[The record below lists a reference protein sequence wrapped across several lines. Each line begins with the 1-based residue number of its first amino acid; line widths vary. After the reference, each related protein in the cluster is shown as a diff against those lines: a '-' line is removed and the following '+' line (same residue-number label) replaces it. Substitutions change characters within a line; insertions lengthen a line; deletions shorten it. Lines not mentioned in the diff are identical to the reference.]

1 MSQKPRVILGLDL
14 SLSGTGAT
22 VLDHKGK
29 VIHQE
34 LIGSK
39 KENTKKNKDKTRL
52 YVKNLAGD
60 TTLEEFIDSSI
71 LTDMPRLSFYRN
83 RIKYLILTYQVTE
96 VILEGYS
103 MNSTGQGV
111 TGLAELGG
119 IIRMMIFDLGI
130 PYVQCPPFNAKAY
143 ISGISVAEKEVII
156 NAINEKYNILIDDDN
171 IADSFVMA
179 HMLLEFSM
187 DHILEYLQ
195 FGGVDKLKARKGEE
209 FREQMTKSSVAS
221 ESFKK
226 LLNIGQVQIDDVK
239 LLLQKDFS
247 MNIDQLVSSLNLDK
261 KSVEKVFADKKPT
274 TKLLNETYRYKKPK
288 KAKKP

>member
-1 MSQKPRVILGLDL
+1 MNKQKRVILGLDL

-22 VLDHKGK
+22 VLDDSGN
-29 VIHQE
+29 ILCQE

-52 YVKNLAGD
+52 FVKNTNGETIFED
-60 TTLEEFIDSSI
+60 FIDSST

-83 RIKYLILTYQVTE
+83 RIKLLIENYKVTE

-119 IIRMMIFDLGI
+119 IVRMMIYDLGI
-130 PYVQCPPFNAKAY
+130 PYVQSPPYNAKAY

-156 NAINEKYNILIDDDN
+156 NAISEKYNILIEDDN

-179 HMLLEFSM
+179 HMLLEFSL
-187 DHILEYLQ
+187 DNIQLYLQ
-195 FGGVDKLKARKGEE
+195 EGGVDLLKTKKGEE
-209 FREQMTKSSVAS
+209 FRSKLKINAVD
-221 ESFKK
+221 SFKK
-226 LLNIGQVQIDDVK
+226 MLRIGQVKIEDVTYVLKTDFNMSIDD
-239 LLLQKDFS
+239 
-247 MNIDQLVSSLNLDK
+247 MVSSLNLDT
-261 KSVEKVFADKKPT
+261 KSIEKVFDTKKPS

-288 KAKKP
+288 KV